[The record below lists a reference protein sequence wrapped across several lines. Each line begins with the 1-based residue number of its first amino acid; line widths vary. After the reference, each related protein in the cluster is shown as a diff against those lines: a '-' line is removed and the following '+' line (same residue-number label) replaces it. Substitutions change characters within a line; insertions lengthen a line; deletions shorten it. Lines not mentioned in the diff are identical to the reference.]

1 MDYIQQNPL
10 KNFEEYKRLQM
21 ILRKKSTQSQ
31 YTKMTTIKNI
41 RELSN
46 GESAFNYFVNT
57 IDNNGIYIL
66 DEPENSLAPHLQ
78 LELVKFLK
86 DSARFYNCQFI
97 IATHSPFILSI
108 EKAKIYDLDSNPVDI
123 KKWSELESIKAYYKL
138 FKEREEE
145 FELILE
151 ARSSGN

>member
-41 RELSN
+41 R
-46 GESAFNYFVNT
+46 ESAFNYFVNT